1 MEPQKKYSFF
11 EAGEVE
17 NKIAGTRVA
26 DPLGVL
32 MVQASSLWQAYS
44 DWANNIADKKLLRA
58 AHNYFKADSAINDDN
73 IKVRSLKRVR
83 AWMDA
88 IIVAFE
94 WCEKNIDDP
103 TSRGLQEISATGD
116 AAHPLANIVA
126 YSGWLWHDTCKAI
139 ANEIGTPLRESVDGY
154 YAKDKAITCKNAKI
168 KALKR
173 IRIWLDVIIDAV
185 AYIEERTEPLFQS

>member
-11 EAGEVE
+11 EAGEIE

-32 MVQASSLWQAYS
+32 MVLAPNLWQDYS
-44 DWANNIADKKLLRA
+44 IVADTYATEELLTA
-58 AHNYFKADSAINDDN
+58 ADTYYKADAKITDSN
-73 IKVRSLKRVR
+73 IKVRALKRVR
-83 AWMDA
+83 VWMDA
-88 IIVAFE
+88 VIIAFE
-94 WCEKNIDDP
+94 WFEENIPDP
-103 TSRGLQEISATGD
+103 SSRGLAENQVLGD

-139 ANEIGTPLRESVDGY
+139 ANEIGAPLRESVDGY
-154 YAKDKAITCKNAKI
+154 YAKDKAITCKNEKI

>member
-17 NKIAGTRVA
+17 NKIAGTHTA

-32 MVQASSLWQAYS
+32 MVLAPNLWQDYS
-44 DWANNIADKKLLRA
+44 IVADTYAAEELLTA
-58 AHNYFKADSAINDDN
+58 ADTYYKADAKITDAN
-73 IKVRSLKRVR
+73 IKVRALKRVR
-83 AWMDA
+83 VWMDA
-88 IIVAFE
+88 VIVAFE
-94 WCEKNIDDP
+94 WFEENIPDP
-103 TSRGLQEISATGD
+103 SSRGLAENQVLGD
-116 AAHPLANIVA
+116 ASHPLGTIVA